1 MSGIARRVVLVAVV
15 VAGAL
20 AGAGGTAGAVGPFG
34 PPQTLVA
41 ACSDGRDG
49 NGDAAI
55 AVDGTVRGFANCSG
69 AVSDPIRYYRSRPD
83 GVLTEQTTPYVG
95 QVLAT
100 AWDGQNAI
108 YVVIAQFGVL
118 VIGKRV
124 ESTGAYSPLTTL
136 ARQTRPDATPFTADV
151 VAAAGRWWAVW
162 SEEFGSFVPG
172 GPVPQTELFQ
182 RHTLLGV
189 QGRTR
194 VTFATTLDDTQPTL
208 ALLAG
213 RPTMVWTRG
222 SASAQNDLWI
232 GQTAGGPWQAHPLAT
247 LGNQNTHADMTVSA
261 GVTWVTWNRDG
272 QIAVAD
278 NGSGTFASRLFTGPA
293 GQASVAVSGTH
304 GFVSWHMGNTD
315 RVMIAERA
323 GSTWTTAQLD
333 TVASRSPRVLAQ
345 ATRARVVYLRLPT
358 NPGTLTLRTQT

>member
-1 MSGIARRVVLVAVV
+1 M
-15 VAGAL
+15 
-20 AGAGGTAGAVGPFG
+20 
-34 PPQTLVA
+34 
-41 ACSDGRDG
+41 
-49 NGDAAI
+49 
-55 AVDGTVRGFANCSG
+55 
-69 AVSDPIRYYRSRPD
+69 
-83 GVLTEQTTPYVG
+83 
-95 QVLAT
+95 
-100 AWDGQNAI
+100 
-108 YVVIAQFGVL
+108 
-118 VIGKRV
+118 

-247 LGNQNTHADMTVSA
+247 LGNQNTHADMAVSA

-304 GFVSWHMGNTD
+304 GFVSWHTGNTD

-358 NPGTLTLRTQT
+358 NPGTLVFGAQT